1 MKEAK
6 TRQNFLELRAQGK
19 SLRAIEIEIGTNR
32 GTLAKWESECKEE
45 LENLRAMELE
55 AMREEYSLTTQAR
68 IERFG
73 RQLQRV
79 TEELENRDLS
89 DIPTPRLVD
98 LAIKLDT
105 KLREEG
111 PTPTITSEAGLAAR
125 KANRQ
130 LVRSLG
136 TLHGPMQSLK
146 EGDRVKNGN
155 GKVKGEDLVKLQV
168 NVLQRYEAGEINDR
182 TAANEIAIVNSIF
195 KGIEIADLQTR
206 LERIEVV
213 LGNGRERAL
222 GVVDMGQAKERRLRA
237 MMRKADARRKALLV
251 ASSVFA
257 PASHGAPILKES
269 EVNDLQQSLKTE
281 DQCREFAGT
290 LAAARSLFV
299 CVWEAESTY
308 REVVTRLVFLSWHFS
323 QASEYWRFQ
332 ELLNELCLKR
342 DGDYNER
349 LQERIVS
356 TGKLMPYFYNIAL
369 QEESE
374 GSKSISLQMSDAD
387 SAFVS
392 EVIESLEQKASE
404 LKAVVQGVRDVIKQ
418 RSLSI
423 NAFVDSI
430 DRFEKNVRERI
441 HLAKRLLYDTD
452 YEGWDERRAVLSKR
466 NDPLLAMMEA
476 LADYDDIALDEAR
489 YDETLRSVNCDV
501 VGA

>member
-1 MKEAK
+1 
-6 TRQNFLELRAQGK
+6 
-19 SLRAIEIEIGTNR
+19 
-32 GTLAKWESECKEE
+32 
-45 LENLRAMELE
+45 
-55 AMREEYSLTTQAR
+55 
-68 IERFG
+68 
-73 RQLQRV
+73 
-79 TEELENRDLS
+79 
-89 DIPTPRLVD
+89 
-98 LAIKLDT
+98 
-105 KLREEG
+105 
-111 PTPTITSEAGLAAR
+111 
-125 KANRQ
+125 
-130 LVRSLG
+130 
-136 TLHGPMQSLK
+136 
-146 EGDRVKNGN
+146 
-155 GKVKGEDLVKLQV
+155 
-168 NVLQRYEAGEINDR
+168 
-182 TAANEIAIVNSIF
+182 
-195 KGIEIADLQTR
+195 
-206 LERIEVV
+206 
-213 LGNGRERAL
+213 
-222 GVVDMGQAKERRLRA
+222 MGQAKERRLRA

-251 ASSVFA
+251 ASSVFETA
-257 PASHGAPILKES
+257 THGTPILTES

-281 DQCREFAGT
+281 DECREFAET

-392 EVIESLEQKASE
+392 EVIESLEQEASE
-404 LKAVVQGVRDVIKQ
+404 LKAVAQVVRDVMKQ
-418 RSLSI
+418 RSVSI

>member
-6 TRQNFLELRAQGK
+6 TRQKFLELRAQGK

-213 LGNGRERAL
+213 LGNGRER
-222 GVVDMGQAKERRLRA
+222 
-237 MMRKADARRKALLV
+237 
-251 ASSVFA
+251 S
-257 PASHGAPILKES
+257 
-269 EVNDLQQSLKTE
+269 
-281 DQCREFAGT
+281 
-290 LAAARSLFV
+290 
-299 CVWEAESTY
+299 
-308 REVVTRLVFLSWHFS
+308 
-323 QASEYWRFQ
+323 
-332 ELLNELCLKR
+332 
-342 DGDYNER
+342 
-349 LQERIVS
+349 
-356 TGKLMPYFYNIAL
+356 
-369 QEESE
+369 
-374 GSKSISLQMSDAD
+374 
-387 SAFVS
+387 
-392 EVIESLEQKASE
+392 
-404 LKAVVQGVRDVIKQ
+404 
-418 RSLSI
+418 
-423 NAFVDSI
+423 
-430 DRFEKNVRERI
+430 
-441 HLAKRLLYDTD
+441 
-452 YEGWDERRAVLSKR
+452 
-466 NDPLLAMMEA
+466 
-476 LADYDDIALDEAR
+476 
-489 YDETLRSVNCDV
+489 
-501 VGA
+501 

>member
-1 MKEAK
+1 
-6 TRQNFLELRAQGK
+6 
-19 SLRAIEIEIGTNR
+19 
-32 GTLAKWESECKEE
+32 
-45 LENLRAMELE
+45 
-55 AMREEYSLTTQAR
+55 
-68 IERFG
+68 
-73 RQLQRV
+73 
-79 TEELENRDLS
+79 
-89 DIPTPRLVD
+89 
-98 LAIKLDT
+98 
-105 KLREEG
+105 
-111 PTPTITSEAGLAAR
+111 
-125 KANRQ
+125 
-130 LVRSLG
+130 
-136 TLHGPMQSLK
+136 
-146 EGDRVKNGN
+146 
-155 GKVKGEDLVKLQV
+155 
-168 NVLQRYEAGEINDR
+168 
-182 TAANEIAIVNSIF
+182 
-195 KGIEIADLQTR
+195 
-206 LERIEVV
+206 
-213 LGNGRERAL
+213 
-222 GVVDMGQAKERRLRA
+222 
-237 MMRKADARRKALLV
+237 
-251 ASSVFA
+251 
-257 PASHGAPILKES
+257 
-269 EVNDLQQSLKTE
+269 LQQSLKTE
-281 DQCREFAGT
+281 DECREFAET

-392 EVIESLEQKASE
+392 EVIESLEQEASE
-404 LKAVVQGVRDVIKQ
+404 LKAVAQVVRDVMKQ
-418 RSLSI
+418 RSVSI

-489 YDETLRSVNCDV
+489 YDETLRSVNRAV
-501 VGA
+501 AGA